1 MDDFEKRVS
10 LLEAAAGRNEER
22 IAKHGEEID
31 RLRLDREHDSV
42 VLANVNATCLEIK
55 AKLDEQ
61 DRRLTNE
68 ESRPARRW
76 EQVVST
82 VINSLTL
89 AVMAYMLARLGLS

>member
-1 MDDFEKRVS
+1 MDDFERRVS
-10 LLEAAAGRNEER
+10 LLEAASERNEER

-82 VINSLTL
+82 VVNSLTL

>member
-1 MDDFEKRVS
+1 M
-10 LLEAAAGRNEER
+10 
-22 IAKHGEEID
+22 
-31 RLRLDREHDSV
+31 DSV